1 MGDKANTLIIVPV
14 GNIIHVIKKDL
25 EVLQG
30 NNDPVG
36 VIWDRLVGG
45 MSTGGGGAPAKA
57 QKGGCLP
64 EQALGFLG
72 C

>member
-1 MGDKANTLIIVPV
+1 MGDKANTLIIVPA
-14 GNIIHVIKKDL
+14 GNIIYVIKKDL

-30 NNDPVG
+30 NNDDPVG

-57 QKGGCLP
+57 
-64 EQALGFLG
+64 
-72 C
+72 

>member
-14 GNIIHVIKKDL
+14 GNIIYVIKKDL

-30 NNDPVG
+30 NNDDPVG

-57 QKGGCLP
+57 
-64 EQALGFLG
+64 
-72 C
+72 